1 MKIKKIA
8 MVGFKSFMDKLEVPV
23 ASGLSAIVG
32 PNGCGKSNIVD
43 AIRWAMGEQSAK
55 LLRGR
60 NMEDVIFNG
69 ADNVKPLGMAEVSL
83 IFENGDGSF
92 PTQYAGHSELSITRR
107 LYRSGESEYL
117 INNVP
122 CRLKDIQEVFMDT
135 GLGNR
140 AYSIIGQG
148 RISTI
153 IEQKP
158 EETRAM
164 IEEAAGITKYKKKV
178 EESQRKM
185 ELTRVNLERVEDI
198 LIEVERQMRSLKRQ
212 AAKAERFKK
221 IGNEIKELEI
231 KVHAHAFKELNTESG
246 LRVKSAEGLVAEE
259 LAKSTEFSTLQANIE
274 TMNLELE
281 EKDRK
286 IQALK
291 NDYGQLKERVQ
302 KKESNLEFM
311 AREKQIQVESE
322 IRLKTEREDLGRR
335 LTELQ
340 EERALLLDKIAK
352 AKESFI
358 SLEDE
363 MGLLEKRLK
372 SRQDLLKEVKE
383 QYEEARTRVHSG
395 KTKEMSLTQESGYL
409 NKRIG
414 EITDGKSRLEKEKEE
429 VRRKSAEFAGAS
441 ERKTEVRQALEQKLQ
456 AILADIAREQARR
469 NELQEQKKKLEADLK
484 AAENELNLSRSR
496 LQSLRSL
503 TENFEGY
510 KVGVRTIMKAGDLEA
525 QRTGRILG
533 LVADVIQVEPQYEQ
547 AVESVLADKLQHII
561 VENIRDGREAIE
573 YLKTHAKGRSSF
585 VPLKELREDQAK
597 QNGLPLLRNLIKTE
611 ARYQPI
617 LNVLLGN
624 AALVDNLEQA
634 INAWQ
639 NTGNDYCLVTRDGDI
654 IEKNGVISGGKISQN
669 TQGILARKRE
679 ITELEQ
685 KVIESET
692 KVNGLTGQVNA
703 FDLEIGNGEAL
714 SKKLAEE
721 KEECQEKVNEL
732 DKALFRLSHE
742 SDQLAKLAARIA
754 DEIESKDK
762 EQGHHKEALTKI
774 ESELLVCRDKRRQH
788 EDYFSEKE
796 TELKESEAEFEQ
808 FRNELSD
815 RKMEFGRLQE
825 GERGLAREVE
835 RIDDFSKNAQTT
847 FERIEP
853 DIQAAKKRHQQCV
866 EQEEMI
872 REELQTFFGKLKTA
886 EETVNGAEQERGEF
900 RNVIRQE
907 EHKAEALRNEVDALK
922 ERIHRAQMEQSDT
935 RHQMES
941 LTGIIKEKYN
951 LALAEIYQDYLVEEF
966 NVPEVQKRVDYLK
979 NIKEKLGEVNLTAI
993 HEHEALKERFVF
1005 IGKQKE
1011 DLLNAIQALNEAIRK
1026 INKTSLEKFTA
1037 TFDAVNQKLKEVFP
1051 ILFNGGT
1058 AALRLMDETKP
1069 LESGVLVEVQPPGKK
1084 LSHMGLL
1091 SGGEKALVAMALIF
1105 AIYLIKPSPF
1115 CLLDEVD
1122 APLDE
1127 ANVGRFN
1134 NLLREIRKHS
1144 QIIVVT
1150 HNRSSMEIVDRLYG
1164 VTMEKKGISKMVSVN
1179 LQAFQN
1185 N

>member
-69 ADNVKPLGMAEVSL
+69 ADNVKPLGMAEVSI

-92 PTQYAGHSELSITRR
+92 PTQYAGHSELSVTRR

-178 EESQRKM
+178 EESQRKIEM
-185 ELTRVNLERVEDI
+185 TQANLARVEDI
-198 LIEVERQMRSLKRQ
+198 LNEVERQMRSLKRQ
-212 AAKAERFKK
+212 AAKAGRFKK
-221 IGNEIKELEI
+221 IGNEIKELEVR
-231 KVHAHAFKELNTESG
+231 VHANAYKELNEESG
-246 LRVKSAEGLVAEE
+246 LRLKSAEGLVQEE
-259 LAKSTEFSTLQANIE
+259 LARSTEYATLQAKIE
-274 TMNLELE
+274 TMNLDLE
-281 EKDRK
+281 EKDQR
-286 IQALK
+286 IQVLK

-311 AREKQIQVESE
+311 AREEQMQVELE
-322 IRLKTEREDLGRR
+322 IRLNKEREDLSKR

-340 EERALLLDKIAK
+340 TEKAALLDQIAK
-352 AKESFI
+352 ARETFI
-358 SLEDE
+358 NMEDE
-363 MGLLEKRLK
+363 MAMLEKRLK
-372 SRQDLLKEVKE
+372 GRQDLLKEVKE

-395 KTKEMSLTQESGYL
+395 KTQEMSLTQESGYL

-429 VRRKSAEFAGAS
+429 VRQKSEEFATAT

-456 AILADIAREQARR
+456 AILADMAREQARR
-469 NELQEQKKKLEADLK
+469 DELNEKKKKLEADLK
-484 AAENELNLSRSR
+484 AAEHELNLSRSR
-496 LQSLRSL
+496 LTSLRSL

-510 KVGVRTIMKAGDLEA
+510 KVGVRTIMKASDLEA

-547 AVESVLADKLQHII
+547 AVEAVLADKLQHII
-561 VENIRDGREAIE
+561 VENIQDGREAIE

-585 VPLKELREDQAK
+585 VPLKDLREDSGR

-617 LNVLLGN
+617 LNVLLGD

-634 INAWQ
+634 IAAWKSA
-639 NTGNDYCLVTRDGDI
+639 GNEYCLVTRDGDI

-685 KVIESET
+685 KVTESEGR
-692 KVNGLTGQVNA
+692 VNGLTDQVNA
-703 FDLEIGNGEAL
+703 FDAGIGNCEAL
-714 SKKLAEE
+714 LKKLAEE
-721 KEECQEKVNEL
+721 KEECQEKINEL

-742 SDQLAKLAARIA
+742 IDQLAKLAMRITN
-754 DEIESKDK
+754 EIESKDK

-774 ESELLVCRDKRRQH
+774 ESELQVCLEKRKQH
-788 EDYFSEKE
+788 EDYFLEKE

-815 RKMEFGRLQE
+815 RKLEFGRLQE
-825 GERGLAREVE
+825 GERGLTREVE
-835 RIDDFSKNAQTT
+835 RIDDFSKNAQQT
-847 FERIEP
+847 FERIEQ
-853 DIQAAKKRHQQCV
+853 DIQTAKKRYQECL

-872 REELQTFFGKLKTA
+872 KEELQTFFSKLQTA
-886 EETVNGAEQERGEF
+886 EETVNGAEQERG
-900 RNVIRQE
+900 
-907 EHKAEALRNEVDALK
+907 
-922 ERIHRAQMEQSDT
+922 
-935 RHQMES
+935 
-941 LTGIIKEKYN
+941 G
-951 LALAEIYQDYLVEEF
+951 
-966 NVPEVQKRVDYLK
+966 
-979 NIKEKLGEVNLTAI
+979 
-993 HEHEALKERFVF
+993 
-1005 IGKQKE
+1005 
-1011 DLLNAIQALNEAIRK
+1011 
-1026 INKTSLEKFTA
+1026 
-1037 TFDAVNQKLKEVFP
+1037 
-1051 ILFNGGT
+1051 
-1058 AALRLMDETKP
+1058 
-1069 LESGVLVEVQPPGKK
+1069 
-1084 LSHMGLL
+1084 
-1091 SGGEKALVAMALIF
+1091 
-1105 AIYLIKPSPF
+1105 
-1115 CLLDEVD
+1115 
-1122 APLDE
+1122 
-1127 ANVGRFN
+1127 
-1134 NLLREIRKHS
+1134 
-1144 QIIVVT
+1144 
-1150 HNRSSMEIVDRLYG
+1150 
-1164 VTMEKKGISKMVSVN
+1164 
-1179 LQAFQN
+1179 
-1185 N
+1185 